1 MSQIIAGIYEI
12 EKEIGSGGGGV
23 VYLGRHIRLD
33 KPVVLKA
40 DKRSLSVGEE
50 TLRREVDMLK
60 NLSQTYIPQVYD
72 FIEENGTVYTVM
84 EYIDGVS
91 LDKVLAWKKP
101 LQQKEIIK
109 WACQILEALNYLHTQ
124 KPHGILHGDIK
135 PSNIM
140 LRVNGDICL
149 IDYNIALALGE
160 DGAVKVGFSRGYASP
175 EHYGVDYEAAR
186 NVEKSK
192 VVSKSDDTEKT
203 IVDTLNTSSMKKM
216 VLLDAR
222 SDIYS
227 LGATLY
233 HILSGQRPAQKATE
247 VVKLSENCCSK
258 EVAKIIH
265 KAMEADPNCRY
276 QSAAEMLHDFLQLR
290 VRDSRV
296 KKYKRRWILQVAASL
311 TVFIVGGGITFVGM
325 KQMENRQKSLKYA
338 SYAQEKAAEGNMSEA
353 LSLAQKAIGTNK
365 SIFQAPVTAE
375 AQYAL
380 TEALGV
386 YDLEDGYKS
395 FDKITLPSAPI
406 DISVSPDGTKYAVIY
421 AYEVAVYEMDGKKP
435 IVMLPIEK
443 SALSDCVFIDENT
456 ICYAS
461 DEGIA
466 CYSLVENKCIWKGKM
481 ATNLALS
488 GDKSRVAAVD
498 RDDHFARIYDTKSG
512 KVITKCKFG
521 TKKMAV
527 AANDTFADPKNY
539 IFAMD
544 EKGTQLAVSFS
555 DGGLTIFNLKKP
567 KESLIVFEKSGNQ
580 QFSGGFCKEF
590 FAYAANKNQH
600 LFGIVDTKHATLIA
614 DMQSENMFKV
624 KTDAAGIYLLNG
636 SLLEKIDTK
645 TWKEKELAYTSGQEI
660 LQFDVCDEYSVVAE
674 KKKFL
679 FYDRGANENSE
690 FQADSDVEFLKITS
704 NYAIVANRN
713 DPEIR
718 ILKLKNHKNREILSY
733 DPDLAHDEARIS
745 KDKKTVMLFNYE
757 QFCVFNRNGE
767 KLVQVKLPDSEHIY
781 DQQYR
786 RNKKGSYLEVTWYDG
801 TIRTYGEN
809 GKIISEKKNKAPS
822 KELEETFLT
831 TKYKIQS
838 PLHDAPKVYDRKKGV
853 LVKTLKEDAYLSYV
867 TETEQYIVMQY
878 VKSTGEKYGVL
889 YNKKLQ
895 KLATLPDLADVYQNT
910 LYFDY
915 PSGNIRS
922 CKIYDLE
929 ELKRMKTESR
939 DAKKEVKKEQAS

>member
-101 LQQKEIIK
+101 LQQKEVIK

-175 EHYGVDYEAAR
+175 EHYGLEC
-186 NVEKSK
+186 EKTSA
-192 VVSKSDDTEKT
+192 SYDTEKT
-203 IVDTLNTSSMKKM
+203 VVDTSDTSSMKKT
-216 VLLDAR
+216 VLLDTR

-247 VVKLSENCCSK
+247 VVKLSDHCCSK
-258 EVAKIIH
+258 EVARIIN
-265 KAMEADPNCRY
+265 KAMAADSDCRY

-290 VRDSRV
+290 VCDSRV
-296 KKYKRRWILQVAASL
+296 KRYKRCWRLQLAASIA
-311 TVFIVGGGITFVGM
+311 VFIVGSAITFVGM
-325 KQMENRQKSLKYA
+325 KQMENRQKCLKYA
-338 SYAQEKAAEGNMSEA
+338 SYAQEKVTEGNMSEA
-353 LSLAQKAIGTNK
+353 LSLAQKAIGNEK
-365 SIFQAPVTAE
+365 SIFNAPVTAE
-375 AQYAL
+375 VQYAL

-395 FDKITLPSAPI
+395 LDKITLPSAPI
-406 DISVSPDGTKYAVIY
+406 DLSVSPDGTRYAVVY
-421 AYEVAVYEMDGKKP
+421 AYEVAVYEMEEKTP
-435 IVMLPIEK
+435 IVVLPMEK

-461 DEGIA
+461 DEGIT
-466 CYSLVENKCIWKGKM
+466 CYSLTEKKSIWKGKT
-481 ATNLALS
+481 ATNLAVS
-488 GDKSRVAAVD
+488 GDKSRVAAVN
-498 RDDHFARIYDTKSG
+498 RDDHCAWIYDTKSG
-512 KVITKCKFG
+512 KIITECKFG

-527 AANDTFADPKNY
+527 VANDTFADPKNY

-555 DGGLTIFNLKKP
+555 DGGLTIYNLKKP
-567 KESLIVFEKSGNQ
+567 KESLIVFEKSKHQ
-580 QFSGGFCKEF
+580 QFSGGFCKEL
-590 FAYAANKNQH
+590 FAYAANGEQH
-600 LFGIVDTKHATLIA
+600 LFGVVDTKDAALIA
-614 DMQSENMFKV
+614 DMESENRFDV
-624 KTDAAGIYLLNG
+624 KADATGIYLSNG
-636 SLLEKIDTK
+636 SLLEKIDTD
-645 TWKEKELAYTSGQEI
+645 TWKEKELAYISGQEI
-660 LQFDVCDEYSVVAE
+660 LQFDVSGKYSVVAQ
-674 KKKFL
+674 KKKVS
-679 FYDRGANENSE
+679 FYDRGANKNSE
-690 FQADSDVEFLKITS
+690 FQVDSDVEFLKITS
-704 NYAIVANRN
+704 GYAIVANRN

-718 ILKLKNHKNREILSY
+718 ILKRKEYKNREILSY
-733 DPDLAHDEARIS
+733 DPDLVHDEARIS
-745 KDKKTVMLFNYE
+745 KDKKTIMLFNYE
-757 QFCVFNRNGE
+757 QFCIFNQNGE
-767 KLVQVKLPDSEHIY
+767 KLVQVTLPDAEQIY

-809 GKIISEKKNKAPS
+809 GELISEKKDKAPS

-831 TKYKIQS
+831 TQYEIQS
-838 PLHDAPKVYDRKKGV
+838 PLHDAPKVYDRKKGK
-853 LVKTLKEDAYLSYV
+853 LEKTLKEDAYLSYV
-867 TETEQYIVMQY
+867 TETDQYIVMQY

-889 YNKKLQ
+889 YDKKLQ
-895 KLATLPDLADVYQNT
+895 KLATLPYLADVYQNT

-915 PSGNIRS
+915 PSGEIRT
-922 CKIYDLE
+922 CKIYGLE
-929 ELKRMKTESR
+929 ELKSMKKR
-939 DAKKEVKKEQAS
+939 K